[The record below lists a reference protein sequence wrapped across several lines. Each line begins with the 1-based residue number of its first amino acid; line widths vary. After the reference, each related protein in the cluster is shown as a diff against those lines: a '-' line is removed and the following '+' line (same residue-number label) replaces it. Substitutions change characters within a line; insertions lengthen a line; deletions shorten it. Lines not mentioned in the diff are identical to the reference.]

1 MKPNTFKEPAK
12 KSERGQAI
20 ILLAFAFIGL
30 IAVVGLVTDTGLLLI
45 EYGKLKRSVDAA
57 AVAAAQEFRPAPD
70 TGVLNTDAMENAAL
84 SFLQINQIDNLTD
97 VEIHTCEETGAG
109 RPELCN
115 PDPIGNPIENRKL
128 VEVTAHSNVNF
139 AFLRVLGINGADV
152 VVTSIGEAATI
163 DLVLLIDTSGSMAY
177 ETVEDMEGEVSWEIT
192 DPGDDPRECNELDRN
207 SNDPDV
213 GCQPLRAVKN
223 IAGIFVESLIYFGYD
238 RVSVISMTQQATDI
252 NDAVG
257 RDPTEVIP
265 LTFDE
270 NVILSSIDNLMVY
283 QPRVCTSSDTDPISD
298 PFDPDTDIPEPGE
311 CLKYNGL
318 TYEDPYCPM
327 YSKLIDP
334 RTAAISDPSSCP
346 SSNIGGMMA
355 LAQQSFSGSGDSNAQ
370 RPDSLWVTVLLA
382 SGPANASTPSE
393 ADIVSFPF
401 GYCPQNTWWPSE
413 MPDPKPKWCRDGIS
427 GNEQGPDDTIDFT
440 NPFDTS
446 QTIDDMSLYDAEDY
460 ARDMADNL
468 AAMKSGNGV
477 TIYTIGLG
485 KNVKEI
491 KASGTPAVS
500 CEVEEVDD
508 LGVLFTRDCGEAEY
522 LLRYIS
528 REAGDNLLSPGANI
542 NHGEYFYAPKD
553 IDLLDI
559 FEIIAQNIATKISE

>member
-1 MKPNTFKEPAK
+1 MKPEIFKKQAK

-30 IAVVGLVTDTGLLLI
+30 VAMVGLVTDTGLLLI

-57 AVAAAQEFRPAPD
+57 AVAAAQEFRPDPA
-70 TGVLNTDAMENAAL
+70 TGVLNSTAMLNAART
-84 SFLQINQIDNLTD
+84 FLQVNQIDNLAD
-97 VEIHTCEETGAG
+97 VEIHTCEETGPD
-109 RPELCN
+109 RPDLCN

-128 VEVTAHSNVNF
+128 VEVTARSNVGF
-139 AFLRVLGINGADV
+139 AFLRVIGINSAEV

-177 ETVEDMEGEVSWEIT
+177 ETVEDSVGDSDIV
-192 DPGDDPRECNELDRN
+192 DPGDDPRACNELDRN
-207 SNDPDV
+207 SGDPAV

-265 LTFDE
+265 LIFE
-270 NVILSSIDNLMVY
+270 ESVILDSIDNLMVY
-283 QPRVCTSSDTDPISD
+283 QPRVCTSVDTDPVGD
-298 PFDPDTDIPEPGE
+298 TFDPDTETPAPGE
-311 CLKYNGL
+311 CLKYEGA
-318 TYEDPYCPM
+318 TYEKPICPM
-327 YSKLIDP
+327 FEKLIGP
-334 RTAAISDPSSCP
+334 PTSAISDPSSCP
-346 SSNIGGMMA
+346 SSNLGGMMA
-355 LAQQSFSGSGDSNAQ
+355 LAQDAFSGSGDTDER
-370 RPDSLWVTVLLA
+370 RPDSLWVTVMLA
-382 SGPANASTPSE
+382 SGPANASTP
-393 ADIVSFPF
+393 FPGDEIQHPY
-401 GYCPQNTWWPSE
+401 GYCPENTWWFYLMS
-413 MPDPKPKWCRDGIS
+413 DPKPKWCRDAVS
-427 GNEQGPDDTIDFT
+427 GNERSASDEIAFT
-440 NPFDTS
+440 NPFDAA
-446 QTIDDMSLYDAEDY
+446 QTIDPMSLYDAEDY
-460 ARDMADNL
+460 ARDMADDL

-491 KASGTPAVS
+491 KANGTPAVT

-508 LGVLFTRDCGEAEY
+508 LGVSFMRDCGEAEY

-528 REAGDNLLSPGANI
+528 REAGDLLNSEI
-542 NHGEYFYAPKD
+542 SHGEYFYAPKD
-553 IDLLDI
+553 IDLLEI